1 MSARILAAVA
11 VLAMAAPA
19 FAQTAPAP
27 TTPAAPAA
35 APTEADLQTA
45 GEAFGADMQAMS
57 AELTAAKT
65 AAGTDTAKASAEA
78 DAIVAKYQPKADA
91 FATLVSAFVATQP
104 LPPGAQAQID
114 AGLATIRDTPNK
126 VRQGVMAAP
135 AATPP
140 APAN

>member
-11 VLAMAAPA
+11 VLAMAGPA

-27 TTPAAPAA
+27 TAPAAPAA
-35 APTEADLQTA
+35 APTEADLEAA
-45 GEAFGADMQAMS
+45 GEAFGTDMQAMS
-57 AELTAAKT
+57 SELTAAKT
-65 AAGTDTAKASAEA
+65 AAGADTAKANADA

-91 FATLVSAFVATQP
+91 FATLISAFMATQP
-104 LPPGAQAQID
+104 LPPEAQAQID

-135 AATPP
+135 AAATP